1 MSNTENTLFEQG
13 LQQGLQDLGLQLSS
27 SQIAQLCQYA
37 GLISKWNKVY
47 NLTALRA
54 QESILSHHLLDCL
67 AVIAPLRNWA
77 KEQGIQAPTI
87 LDVGSGAGLPGLVI
101 AICQPDWQIH
111 TIDTVGKKTA
121 FMQQAAAQLQ
131 LKNTAVHH
139 ARVEE
144 LAKSIEQRFDLITSR
159 AFSSLSDFLSLTT
172 ALLAP
177 AGIWMAM
184 KGKAPTPAEVA
195 ELEDLASGFHVKQ
208 VQALAVPQVQAERC
222 LVWIEAKAP

>member
-1 MSNTENTLFEQG
+1 
-13 LQQGLQDLGLQLSS
+13 
-27 SQIAQLCQYA
+27 
-37 GLISKWNKVY
+37 
-47 NLTALRA
+47 
-54 QESILSHHLLDCL
+54 
-67 AVIAPLRNWA
+67 
-77 KEQGIQAPTI
+77 
-87 LDVGSGAGLPGLVI
+87 
-101 AICQPDWQIH
+101 
-111 TIDTVGKKTA
+111 
-121 FMQQAAAQLQ
+121 
-131 LKNTAVHH
+131 
-139 ARVEE
+139 VEE
-144 LAKSIEQRFDLITSR
+144 LAKSIAQRFDLITSR